1 MFMIIGASVIAFL
14 LLWWTIFYS
23 GRYYHYVS
31 EPVGKRISLHVGI
44 HVTLVVGVNACL
56 WIEQPLL
63 FSSILAGC
71 AGLGAGWFV
80 GIPFSVK
87 SILSGIMGGIGTGV
101 SFYISMSM
109 WMDQFNW
116 LSFLL
121 IGTSVIFSG
130 SSLFQVLKSIPSFEK
145 VLVKMWV
152 QHPFLIA
159 PILITVFWL
168 YNFIE
173 KYFPQADPTRK

>member
-1 MFMIIGASVIAFL
+1 MIIGASVTAFL

-31 EPVGKRISLHVGI
+31 EPVGQRISLHVGI

-56 WIEQPLL
+56 WLEQPLF

-87 SILSGIMGGIGTGV
+87 SILSGIMGG
-101 SFYISMSM
+101 
-109 WMDQFNW
+109 
-116 LSFLL
+116 
-121 IGTSVIFSG
+121 
-130 SSLFQVLKSIPSFEK
+130 
-145 VLVKMWV
+145 
-152 QHPFLIA
+152 
-159 PILITVFWL
+159 
-168 YNFIE
+168 
-173 KYFPQADPTRK
+173 

>member
-1 MFMIIGASVIAFL
+1 
-14 LLWWTIFYS
+14 
-23 GRYYHYVS
+23 
-31 EPVGKRISLHVGI
+31 
-44 HVTLVVGVNACL
+44 
-56 WIEQPLL
+56 
-63 FSSILAGC
+63 
-71 AGLGAGWFV
+71 
-80 GIPFSVK
+80 
-87 SILSGIMGGIGTGV
+87 MGGIGTGV

-145 VLVKMWV
+145 VLVKMWI